1 MLCCAKLFCLFFL
14 RVVKARQRY
23 SRRFDRN
30 PSCAAKALRWMTYE
44 VTRGEAKLIFHIYI
58 YIIFFPACYPGK
70 PGKLPKRDV
79 EKLLWQKC
87 HRSPESQ
94 NCSAQGKKTQSHP
107 ITNPSPSHP
116 SAISI
121 GQRELRCCQVL
132 CTSPSAMSPT
142 VVECMQLP
150 PQSCGGQPL

>member
-1 MLCCAKLFCLFFL
+1 MLCCAKLFCLFFKESWRL
-14 RVVKARQRY
+14 ANGIREGLTETHHAPRKLFAEWHTKLQEVKQNLY
-23 SRRFDRN
+23 F
-30 PSCAAKALRWMTYE
+30 
-44 VTRGEAKLIFHIYI
+44 IYI

-121 GQRELRCCQVL
+121 GQRGLRCCQVL